1 MLENVMTEEE
11 ARRYIAVERS
21 RIRSSKEF
29 YDFCDGE
36 ENKKMAIE
44 NIKDSQ
50 RKIEYY
56 KYLANIDD
64 ESEEDTLE
72 I

>member
-1 MLENVMTEEE
+1 MTEEE

-21 RIRSSKEF
+21 RIRSSKDY
-29 YDFCDGE
+29 YDFCIDE
-36 ENKKMAIE
+36 ENKNMARE
-44 NIKDSQ
+44 KIKDSQ

-56 KYLANIDD
+56 KYLANIND
-64 ESEEDTLE
+64 ESEEDYME